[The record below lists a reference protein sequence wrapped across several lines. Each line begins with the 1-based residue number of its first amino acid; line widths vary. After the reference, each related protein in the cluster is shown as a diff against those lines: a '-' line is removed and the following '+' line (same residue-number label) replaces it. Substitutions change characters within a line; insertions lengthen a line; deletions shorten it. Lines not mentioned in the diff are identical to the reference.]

1 MLSRGI
7 GVHHS
12 VRLPLVKEL
21 VEILFSKALVRVLF
35 ATETFAMGVNMPGRT
50 VIFTS
55 LKKHDGANFRE
66 LTPGEYTQM
75 AGRAGRRGRDSVGT
89 VIIATPEVP
98 SALLLQEIILG
109 TGNRLTSQ
117 FRLTYPMILNL

>member
-1 MLSRGI
+1 
-7 GVHHS
+7 
-12 VRLPLVKEL
+12 
-21 VEILFSKALVRVLF
+21 
-35 ATETFAMGVNMPGRT
+35 MGVNMPART

-98 SALLLQEIILG
+98 SSLLLQEIILG

-117 FRLTYPMILNL
+117 FRLTYPMILNLLRAESIKVQQM